1 MRLFA
6 AFLILACSL
15 VAAAQTTDTA
25 TLQGTVTD
33 QTNAAV
39 PHADVAVEN
48 SLTGLHREATTDA
61 NGSFV
66 LAGLPIAGEY
76 KVTVSSAGFAS
87 AHVDHVM
94 LAAGSA
100 AHVAVSLNVAAA
112 SASVS
117 VTGAANDVRIDQP
130 QLGIRLSEQ
139 QIEETPL
146 YSRRITYL
154 PLLSA
159 ANRPAINQGD
169 VFMNEDLFTT
179 NGAGRRQTW
188 FEIDGST
195 GNDSWGRQT
204 LFTNIPQ
211 MAVDEMSVLTN
222 AFSAQ
227 YGGGTGS
234 VVNIVTRSGGN
245 NLHGQVLELWRPSG
259 PEASLSGFSPT
270 NAGSGNDL
278 TNDTLGQSA
287 ASVGGAFGKDRLNH
301 FFLAGEFNRQDR
313 ASPVISPLDPG
324 PFVGHYRGWLGFLRL
339 DRQFN
344 AHNNGFLRM
353 NMDHF
358 YDTNP
363 NGIVGGNSL
372 PSVDRIFRR
381 YTYAGEFGETAV
393 LSPRVVNNARLQF
406 QLASPITE
414 FDPVVFGTQ
423 FVVPITSSCGS
434 TACGTFTSGTSQS
447 ALLMNRQYVANETLA
462 IAYGHHDITLGGS
475 VIDAHTGGNSKEF
488 GGPIF
493 LGSFTYKPCSF
504 TVDVCESS
512 DYLNNIANVQSYQQ
526 SYGNANYT
534 VDDQLW
540 SLFAQDDYR
549 VSHRLTLNAGL
560 RYERQT
566 FTDAA
571 LNFAPRV
578 GFVFD
583 VTGSGSLVA
592 RGGFGIYYSQIVDN
606 EEASYAL
613 GGPQGVFNYTATLGE
628 AGFPA
633 AVSDAP
639 LPAFPS
645 GANAPVRSLYVRP
658 GDSKYLDAFFP
669 TSALNGYPD
678 QLLNPYSEQ
687 WTLGIEHRFAP
698 QWLLSI
704 DYVGTHTLRI
714 VRPLDVDSPS
724 YFPRTMPNQTPR
736 TAQAA
741 NCTRPYWI
749 YWYAQNGT
757 TCNTGKA
764 ISPQPPYGVIQTD
777 VNDGYLHYDALD
789 VNLSH
794 AFSHGFSMLAS
805 YTWSHTLDNVDPDT
819 TSQNPNDAN
828 VTGEA
833 EYGNAIYDQRHRL
846 VLSGLYV
853 APLKIHIG
861 GIATL
866 ASGLPYNFTTGVVN
880 NGDTGATTAR
890 PVINGAVVG
899 RDTGRGEPIYSVD
912 PFVSRSFPL
921 YRELV
926 HLDLRAEAFNV
937 LNHANFV
944 GYNGTYGN
952 GAAPGTGFG
961 QPLAG
966 ITNQLPARE
975 LQFSARFLF

>member
-1 MRLFA
+1 LRRILFVFA
-6 AFLILACSL
+6 LVFSL
-15 VAAAQTTDTA
+15 SAAAQTTDTA
-25 TLQGTVTD
+25 ILQGTVVDPTH
-33 QTNAAV
+33 AAV
-39 PHADVAVEN
+39 AQAEVTVQNA
-48 SLTGLHREATTDA
+48 LTGQRRSVTTDSQGA
-61 NGSFV
+61 FT

-76 KVTVSSAGFAS
+76 QVTVASTGFAP
-87 AHVDHVM
+87 AHVDHVA

-100 AHVAVSLNVAAA
+100 ARISVVLNVAAA
-112 SASVS
+112 NAEIRVVGSA
-117 VTGAANDVRIDQP
+117 TDARIDQP
-130 QLGIRLSEQ
+130 QLGIRLDQ
-139 QIEETPL
+139 TQIEETPL
-146 YSRRITYL
+146 PGRRITYL
-154 PLLSA
+154 PLLNA

-179 NGAGRRQTW
+179 NGAGRRQPW
-188 FEIDGST
+188 FEVDGST

-204 LFTNIPQ
+204 IFTNIPQ
-211 MAVDEMSVLTN
+211 MAVDEMTVLTN
-222 AFSAQ
+222 GFSVQ
-227 YGGGTGS
+227 YGAGTGS

-245 NLHGQVLELWRPSG
+245 ELHGQVLELWRPSG

-270 NAGSGNDL
+270 NATSGNDL
-278 TNDTLGQSA
+278 TNDTLGQTA
-287 ASVGGAFGKDRLNH
+287 ASLGGKIGGDGKTH
-301 FFLAGEFNRQDR
+301 FFLAGEFNRQYR
-313 ASPVISPLDPG
+313 ASPVISPLDPENY
-324 PFVGHYRGWLGFLRL
+324 VGHYRGWLGLLRL
-339 DRQFN
+339 DREINERNN
-344 AHNNGFLRM
+344 AFLRM

-372 PSVDRIFRR
+372 PTVARIFRR
-381 YTYAGEFGETAV
+381 YTYSGELGETAV
-393 LSPRVVNNARLQF
+393 LSPRMVNNARLQF

-434 TACGTFTSGTSQS
+434 VACGTFTSGTSQS
-447 ALLMNRQYVANETLA
+447 ALLMNRQYAANETLA
-462 IAYGHHDITLGGS
+462 VARGRHEFNFGGS

-493 LGSFTYKPCSF
+493 LGSFTYLPCSQS
-504 TVDVCESS
+504 VSACESP

-540 SLFAQDDYR
+540 ALFAQDDYHI
-549 VSHRLTLNAGL
+549 SHRFTLNMGL

-566 FTDAA
+566 FTDAQ

-578 GFVFD
+578 GFVYD
-583 VTGSGSLVA
+583 VTGTGAFVV
-592 RGGFGIYYSQIVDN
+592 RGGFGIYHSQIVDN
-606 EEASYAL
+606 SEASYAL
-613 GGPQGVFNYTATLGE
+613 GGPEGVFNYTATPGQ

-633 AVSDAP
+633 AVADAP
-639 LPAFPS
+639 LPAFPA
-645 GANAPVRSLYVRP
+645 GAAAPVRSLYVRP
-658 GDSKYLDAFFP
+658 GDSKYLDQFFP

-678 QLLNPYSEQ
+678 KLLNPYSEQ
-687 WTLGIEHRFAP
+687 WTLSLEHRFGV
-698 QWLLSI
+698 QWLLSV

-714 VRPLDVDSPS
+714 VRPLDVDAPSP
-724 YFPRTMPNQTPR
+724 FVRTAQGQVR

-749 YWYAQNGT
+749 YWYAQDET
-757 TCNTGKA
+757 TCNTLKA
-764 ISPQPPYGVIQTD
+764 TNPQPPYSTIQTD

-828 VTGEA
+828 FTGEQ
-833 EYGNAIYDQRHRL
+833 EYGNAIYDQRNRF
-846 VLSGLYV
+846 VLSGLYT
-853 APLKIHIG
+853 APLKIRIG

-866 ASGLPYNFTTGVVN
+866 ASGLPYNLTTGVVN
-880 NGDTGATTAR
+880 NGDTGGTTAR
-890 PVINGAVVG
+890 PVIDGVVVG
-899 RDTGRGEPIYSVD
+899 RNTGRGGSIYSVD
-912 PFVSRSFPL
+912 PFVARTFPV
-921 YRELV
+921 YREHV
-926 HLDLRAEAFNV
+926 QLDLRAEAFNV

-952 GAAPGTGFG
+952 TATPPSSLGL
-961 QPLAG
+961 PLAG

-975 LQFSARFLF
+975 MQFSAKVVF